1 LTKTHI
7 VLHSKNPK
15 LHQLFKI
22 FISNFL
28 NYLSEIAVD
37 VFTTPRPDLA
47 FSDHPATEEKDS
59 TTPLPFQASSD
70 MNTTERVTAEE
81 VTDNKPSKPTSDQN
95 SVAVDDIRNMLK
107 QGNKIYFVC

>member
-1 LTKTHI
+1 M
-7 VLHSKNPK
+7 HSKNPK

-37 VFTTPRPDLA
+37 VLTTQRPRPA

-59 TTPLPFQASSD
+59 TTPSPFQTSSD
-70 MNTTERVTAEE
+70 MSTTERVAAEE
-81 VTDNKPSKPTSDQN
+81 VTDNKPSKPAFNQN
-95 SVAVDDIRNMLK
+95 SLAVDDIRNMQK

>member
-1 LTKTHI
+1 MSCILGRSSQLI
-7 VLHSKNPK
+7 MR
-15 LHQLFKI
+15 LFKI

-47 FSDHPATEEKDS
+47 FSGHPAAEEKDS

-107 QGNKIYFVC
+107 QGNKIDFVC

>member
-1 LTKTHI
+1 M
-7 VLHSKNPK
+7 HSKNPK

-28 NYLSEIAVD
+28 NYLSEIAVN
-37 VFTTPRPDLA
+37 VFTTPDPA

-59 TTPLPFQASSD
+59 TTPLPFQTSSD
-70 MNTTERVTAEE
+70 MATKETVAAEE
-81 VTDNKPSKPTSDQN
+81 VTGNKPSKPTSNQN

-107 QGNKIYFVC
+107 QGNKIDFVC